1 MNNEIKTTGNAEEIF
16 KNTEFNRFGLIS
28 AILMIVGCL
37 GGLTIGMGAIEQVW
51 MITLVVI
58 PTMTII
64 LTLSGSSNEIY
75 NSSCKWSRFNRSFVF
90 ILLFACLVYNPEVQS
105 G

>member
-1 MNNEIKTTGNAEEIF
+1 MMSNQIKTTGNAEEIF

-58 PTMTII
+58 PTMT
-64 LTLSGSSNEIY
+64 TLSLLLAVAPM
-75 NSSCKWSRFNRSFVF
+75 KF
-90 ILLFACLVYNPEVQS
+90 IIAAASGAVLIDLLFLSYFLLA
-105 G
+105 